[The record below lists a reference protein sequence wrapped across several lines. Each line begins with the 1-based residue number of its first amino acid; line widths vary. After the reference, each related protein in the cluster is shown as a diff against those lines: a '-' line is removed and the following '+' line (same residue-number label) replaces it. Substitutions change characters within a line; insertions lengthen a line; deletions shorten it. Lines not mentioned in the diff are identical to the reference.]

1 MANFAVQSYK
11 ESVMYDRLQ
20 YEGEHIYLQHNCY
33 AKRKCFCL
41 NCLAYAPNVTGWG
54 DLDLPDFAINSPAYV
69 ADFPVLSQEH
79 QRDNKSAKTKDI
91 EGVTWAEVLCRP
103 KRKTECDYQPNNS
116 PTVGEQKRA
125 STLGEARPRGKKN
138 EEGSKKTKR
147 RETSWQKF
155 SMHSCMHLSKS
166 QVTYRRKVSEK
177 TGLQSVHPKATQIC
191 SSPSLFRSR
200 NRYEPLKLDEDLT
213 ASDISTGASLCSYKN
228 SSRMPKKMRK
238 KRFTKTNLGKG
249 KKSKRQNYR
258 NKEGSPARDSL
269 KSEKTSECPET
280 SAAASVITQSELED
294 DKGSQ
299 QTLDDESDP
308 SLLSKI
314 QRAWR
319 NLRYRQRSK
328 GKEAIAKAKVRYRA
342 KQSGKDSRKKE
353 NSNYGKSP
361 SGVKRRK
368 AAIRSYHS
376 SPGGKEALAEAKS
389 KYHGTPNGKE
399 VLSEATSKY
408 QGTPSGKSVTEK
420 AKKAYRQKPEFMQRK
435 KEYESSNK
443 EKLSQSRRERYRRRN
458 LFEDLNGE
466 DDSDWED
473 DNQVSTKR
481 KEALEKI
488 REHTVRHGKKMK
500 FQENKTVIFSSRQS
514 VYLPKLPGISQ
525 SSIFRTKGFM
535 KSKTK
540 VQWKNAAIQIFRN
553 CLNEEMTTQIM
564 RKKYRKMK
572 LRNKSISFQK
582 LLAAK
587 HLQQRVLN
595 ARDLWIKVLYGRC
608 HKLNITA
615 EKYLNEEFLDYSE
628 DKHYDSVLGWKSH
641 RKGSEPY
648 FPLYSFW
655 NGQPFKF
662 KFSKKDKKSREELRE
677 AEKCTTNCI
686 LAEGSEVSK
695 FKNLLEELKD
705 LDVRNTRSFAH
716 HINKCGNVEENEMYS
731 LIVEKRN
738 HPEGCFRREEKNK
751 CTSNLVLLRKLA
763 VHYNNVRYIYKM
775 ANDMKIA
782 NQFVSDI
789 DTATAIGDI
798 EYLLKLLEYEPLV
811 AAKTFDVE
819 RPDQVVNEEFMKET
833 FGEHYL
839 EFLHSTNT
847 NPNISCVSCQKLIED
862 DPKKCKTITSRWKK
876 VCQPNSQYDLLLKYL
891 QSEEWTR
898 KGRTKVDT
906 LVGKKI
912 CNYCYQ
918 KMQSDEIPRTS
929 IRNNMDEGIVPKVIA
944 DLTPFEAMFIRQV
957 SMFQSFL
964 KLGPS
969 VGNRPNN
976 EKMSAVKG
984 FSVHIPVPVE
994 MTIKQLAG
1002 DNHQLVNPRSFIVLH
1017 GIPRKDKN
1025 VWQSLINV
1033 ERIVTALKWLVK
1045 NNPHYKDIHVP
1056 SKDEILDMLC
1066 ENDSDVD
1073 NSPFSTDFDDSWD
1086 EPQSSKSLSSSSN
1099 SSTKPPAKKPC
1110 QNFTHTAKDCKSPK
1124 GDDPCNIKKDSS
1136 ANFDDSLRETLCEL
1150 ADEIDISESSSDN
1163 SSPPFYWKRSKRR
1176 SSTAVSDA
1184 EMASCEGSHSSDE
1197 SEISFASNAGVIGGK
1212 NSSSSVEV
1220 DQVNIGEMELGI
1232 KDEDPS
1238 FKSLWRFSAT
1248 VTELEMA
1255 RIKEMSSLNSRKK
1268 KIAIRCVIH
1277 MARMLQCNGSLCRL
1291 CQKGIKQYRE
1301 MLVALLQKSNTTLG
1315 YQLLDVR
1322 VLIVA
1327 LNKVRV
1333 ALIREESSIDSNRC
1347 SLCTE
1352 NKISL
1357 KPFALSL
1364 KTRRRYNRSRNRS
1377 LNNHEQIANFS
1388 TKFFLNTRIK
1398 VLTILDNLQESVKIC
1413 HGCRDEMET
1422 SCRKS
1427 ISHHTLPSRSLTM
1440 KIQKRATA
1448 LYDVFCEAQGL
1459 QAKAN
1464 IEEAVPGN
1472 DQQNCGICVKCDSII
1487 SINRDLIDRQFED
1500 IEEQTADS
1508 RENESEQTLQ
1518 VDHSEMLGVKNAAS
1532 TELTSETFQV
1542 CQMSTEDKS
1551 KNKSVNSFYCRAILH
1566 NLDIALLRSLHCH
1579 GCKRKIKSTASAF
1592 KKLYKSPSLKHSYIN
1607 LEHCDT
1613 QILKSLNT
1621 FYYERG
1627 SASFALQQ
1635 CFVCENSLDL
1645 VGGGP
1650 ASDVLSSDFTS
1661 VSESEA
1667 EAEVRQGEEKE
1678 QKDGETATKED
1689 PEQKDPKKMIEE
1701 MTADDYKNLVEE
1713 YTITGTDILDENPE
1727 LMDDLYK
1734 LLRIDGDPVDMS
1746 DTKLD
1751 LLAFPEI
1758 FSWGVGGKRGFRGE
1772 EAKPLQYEKCR
1783 LMSCNGATRRHVQ
1796 HLFHLA
1802 GECERRKIRSS
1813 IFATLKNVQDIGNL
1827 DTASLLNKIKTK
1839 DSALMRRINKV
1850 LRLVPNTQAYWESQR
1865 AKLKAQIEKFGPPTF
1880 FITFSPAEYDWEDLV
1895 QHLKEVNNDIPN
1907 VDDLST
1913 SALLNKDPVLTS
1925 VYIHKRFDALLKF
1938 ILDAEPLGK
1947 VKSYFV
1953 RHEYQSRGTI
1963 HFHCFFWIDGAP
1975 VIGKSSDE
1983 EISSFVQ
1990 RHITCRLPDPVRES
2004 SLLNVVN
2011 SYQLHKC
2018 RPYCLRKFR
2027 SKNASKVKRQ
2037 SDLGNKTD
2045 SNVACR
2051 FGFPR
2056 PKSKKFVLNEVL
2068 TSVVARK
2075 AKKMRKR
2082 LYDLPRSEDE
2092 RRVND
2097 YNSILSFLWSG
2108 NMDIQFLA
2116 EDTHC
2121 ITEYVTKY
2129 ITKSETSVID
2139 MNDADLKDLSKTSYQ
2154 NLSKFAFQLL
2164 KSREMGAHEAADRIL
2179 QNNGEL
2185 WRSSETFVW
2194 VPTTTP
2200 NKRTRVMRNLKD
2212 LEGQRPDSK
2221 KIFYDDW
2228 VHVFYPNRPRTS
2240 EFDNMSL
2247 SDFVSQF
2254 EKVTGKPNMKKEK
2267 DAHRK
2272 YIKIQDEHGNYI
2284 RTLQRRKKTPVIY
2297 HHNYSL
2303 RTEPELFYYSM
2314 MALYKPWRKEEDIVG
2329 QHESYSESFFD
2340 SIKHHT
2346 QLKEMA
2352 SRKINI
2358 EKAKEKMES
2367 EAKARMADS
2376 GNCDPSQEDDD
2387 PIAEDDPNLRTGL
2400 KEYIASNDKSEIRS
2414 VGDLNDFVETLN
2426 EDQKRVYDKVT
2437 NHVEHMLMHRDDQCD
2452 GEGCSRPLF
2461 LYISGFGGTG
2471 KSYLIKALQGY
2482 LWVQKCIKGKL
2493 SDIALTAPTGLAA
2506 TNIGGLTLHS
2516 LFNLP
2521 VEHGQKLPKYS
2532 ALKQHSLQQ
2541 TRNVMKKL
2549 SLVVIDEI
2557 SMVSAQMLM
2566 SVNLR
2571 MQEIFGAHE
2580 LFGGKCVVVFGDLL
2594 QLPPVHGKRPF
2605 EEMTGEDVHEL
2616 TGGLKIP
2623 SHLWENFEYDELTIN
2638 QRQKGHEN
2646 NKWSAML
2653 GRIRIG
2659 RQTQEDVKILRERLI
2674 PVRDC
2679 GLPREN
2685 LEQIV
2690 HYYLN
2695 LQNEYPSTV
2704 CLLPKRAMMDAFNAC
2719 VMKILFPRANEVVA
2733 ADEVD
2738 GKTKAD
2744 KKRALE
2750 AVQKIDKLG
2759 DSRNTADLEKLLM
2772 LCEGVRIMLRKNL
2785 DTTRGLVNG
2794 AMGTVRKLVRLS
2806 DNQKAPV
2813 EYLIVQFDGVEG
2825 DVKISRETR
2834 KVKVFENSFLHRRQ
2848 FPISTGYALTIHKAQ
2863 GMSLSH
2869 VFCDLG
2875 KSVFATGQIYVAL
2888 SRCKSLQGLYLV
2900 NLDEA
2905 NIKVD
2910 PLAINEYIKLK
2921 SKPIRE
2927 AGISSMA
2934 DVQADATK
2942 KRKKKYSSSATERIW
2957 YETDAFKKAKKTVKE
2972 NLGDSAKPSNTKA
2985 KKRVPKKKE
2994 KAKKTEPANPFGV
3007 NSRRLTT
3014 GNVNEFINLVHESV
3028 PAEHVPTQDI
3038 VTGFA
3043 VRDIYKRVL
3052 VPAYRSETTSD
3063 SRNFFIRAAA
3073 LELDPNPFDE
3083 RRESTLWLHGETIQK
3098 YLWVLK
3104 DDMAEIGGPTIY
3116 NMGPYCQTYSTSSR
3130 GRYNHG
3136 SIESF
3141 TKTTFAE
3148 RPFTRLRGFKVLPF
3162 NRTDYIIKCG
3172 DPLEHELIA
3181 MVGNTGSHWY
3191 AVVIDNRTRQI
3202 VHYDS
3207 MVCSPSI
3214 MENRCRVHQRLIRD
3228 FRIYIRS
3235 TYRIPIDDTLST
3247 EGYSFI
3253 DGNSHLQTNSYDCG
3267 VFSLMNIEKYMTNRP
3282 SYHPIAQPLMK
3293 LYRLR
3298 ILNRLYHQ
3306 SVDLGLAE

>member
-1 MANFAVQSYK
+1 
-11 ESVMYDRLQ
+11 
-20 YEGEHIYLQHNCY
+20 
-33 AKRKCFCL
+33 
-41 NCLAYAPNVTGWG
+41 
-54 DLDLPDFAINSPAYV
+54 
-69 ADFPVLSQEH
+69 
-79 QRDNKSAKTKDI
+79 
-91 EGVTWAEVLCRP
+91 
-103 KRKTECDYQPNNS
+103 
-116 PTVGEQKRA
+116 
-125 STLGEARPRGKKN
+125 
-138 EEGSKKTKR
+138 
-147 RETSWQKF
+147 
-155 SMHSCMHLSKS
+155 
-166 QVTYRRKVSEK
+166 
-177 TGLQSVHPKATQIC
+177 
-191 SSPSLFRSR
+191 
-200 NRYEPLKLDEDLT
+200 
-213 ASDISTGASLCSYKN
+213 
-228 SSRMPKKMRK
+228 
-238 KRFTKTNLGKG
+238 
-249 KKSKRQNYR
+249 
-258 NKEGSPARDSL
+258 
-269 KSEKTSECPET
+269 
-280 SAAASVITQSELED
+280 
-294 DKGSQ
+294 
-299 QTLDDESDP
+299 
-308 SLLSKI
+308 
-314 QRAWR
+314 
-319 NLRYRQRSK
+319 
-328 GKEAIAKAKVRYRA
+328 
-342 KQSGKDSRKKE
+342 
-353 NSNYGKSP
+353 
-361 SGVKRRK
+361 
-368 AAIRSYHS
+368 
-376 SPGGKEALAEAKS
+376 
-389 KYHGTPNGKE
+389 
-399 VLSEATSKY
+399 
-408 QGTPSGKSVTEK
+408 
-420 AKKAYRQKPEFMQRK
+420 
-435 KEYESSNK
+435 
-443 EKLSQSRRERYRRRN
+443 
-458 LFEDLNGE
+458 
-466 DDSDWED
+466 
-473 DNQVSTKR
+473 
-481 KEALEKI
+481 
-488 REHTVRHGKKMK
+488 
-500 FQENKTVIFSSRQS
+500 
-514 VYLPKLPGISQ
+514 
-525 SSIFRTKGFM
+525 
-535 KSKTK
+535 
-540 VQWKNAAIQIFRN
+540 
-553 CLNEEMTTQIM
+553 
-564 RKKYRKMK
+564 
-572 LRNKSISFQK
+572 
-582 LLAAK
+582 
-587 HLQQRVLN
+587 
-595 ARDLWIKVLYGRC
+595 
-608 HKLNITA
+608 
-615 EKYLNEEFLDYSE
+615 
-628 DKHYDSVLGWKSH
+628 
-641 RKGSEPY
+641 
-648 FPLYSFW
+648 
-655 NGQPFKF
+655 
-662 KFSKKDKKSREELRE
+662 
-677 AEKCTTNCI
+677 
-686 LAEGSEVSK
+686 
-695 FKNLLEELKD
+695 
-705 LDVRNTRSFAH
+705 
-716 HINKCGNVEENEMYS
+716 
-731 LIVEKRN
+731 
-738 HPEGCFRREEKNK
+738 
-751 CTSNLVLLRKLA
+751 
-763 VHYNNVRYIYKM
+763 
-775 ANDMKIA
+775 
-782 NQFVSDI
+782 
-789 DTATAIGDI
+789 
-798 EYLLKLLEYEPLV
+798 
-811 AAKTFDVE
+811 
-819 RPDQVVNEEFMKET
+819 
-833 FGEHYL
+833 
-839 EFLHSTNT
+839 
-847 NPNISCVSCQKLIED
+847 
-862 DPKKCKTITSRWKK
+862 
-876 VCQPNSQYDLLLKYL
+876 
-891 QSEEWTR
+891 
-898 KGRTKVDT
+898 
-906 LVGKKI
+906 
-912 CNYCYQ
+912 
-918 KMQSDEIPRTS
+918 MQSDEIPRTS

-1017 GIPRKDKN
+1017 GIPKKDKN

-1086 EPQSSKSLSSSSN
+1086 EPQSSKSLSSSSD
-1099 SSTKPPAKKPC
+1099 SPTKPPAKKPC
-1110 QNFTHTAKDCKSPK
+1110 QNFTRTAKDCKSPK
-1124 GDDPCNIKKDSS
+1124 GDDPSNIKKDSS

-1150 ADEIDISESSSDN
+1150 DSADEIDISESSSDN

-1291 CQKGIKQYRE
+1291 CHTSIKQYRE

-1315 YQLLDVR
+1315 YQLLDVK

-1327 LNKVRV
+1327 LNNVRV

-1551 KNKSVNSFYCRAILH
+1551 INKSVNSLYCRAILR

-1627 SASFALQQ
+1627 SASLALQQ

-1802 GECERRKIRSS
+1802 GECER
-1813 IFATLKNVQDIGNL
+1813 Q
-1827 DTASLLNKIKTK
+1827 
-1839 DSALMRRINKV
+1839 
-1850 LRLVPNTQAYWESQR
+1850 
-1865 AKLKAQIEKFGPPTF
+1865 
-1880 FITFSPAEYDWEDLV
+1880 
-1895 QHLKEVNNDIPN
+1895 
-1907 VDDLST
+1907 
-1913 SALLNKDPVLTS
+1913 
-1925 VYIHKRFDALLKF
+1925 
-1938 ILDAEPLGK
+1938 
-1947 VKSYFV
+1947 
-1953 RHEYQSRGTI
+1953 
-1963 HFHCFFWIDGAP
+1963 
-1975 VIGKSSDE
+1975 
-1983 EISSFVQ
+1983 
-1990 RHITCRLPDPVRES
+1990 
-2004 SLLNVVN
+2004 
-2011 SYQLHKC
+2011 
-2018 RPYCLRKFR
+2018 
-2027 SKNASKVKRQ
+2027 
-2037 SDLGNKTD
+2037 
-2045 SNVACR
+2045 
-2051 FGFPR
+2051 
-2056 PKSKKFVLNEVL
+2056 
-2068 TSVVARK
+2068 
-2075 AKKMRKR
+2075 
-2082 LYDLPRSEDE
+2082 
-2092 RRVND
+2092 
-2097 YNSILSFLWSG
+2097 
-2108 NMDIQFLA
+2108 
-2116 EDTHC
+2116 
-2121 ITEYVTKY
+2121 YVTKY

-2185 WRSSETFVW
+2185 WRSSESFVW

-2221 KIFYDDW
+2221 NIFYDDW

-2414 VGDLNDFVETLN
+2414 VEDLNDFVETLN

-2461 LYISGFGGTG
+2461 LYISGFGGT
-2471 KSYLIKALQGY
+2471 
-2482 LWVQKCIKGKL
+2482 
-2493 SDIALTAPTGLAA
+2493 
-2506 TNIGGLTLHS
+2506 
-2516 LFNLP
+2516 
-2521 VEHGQKLPKYS
+2521 
-2532 ALKQHSLQQ
+2532 
-2541 TRNVMKKL
+2541 
-2549 SLVVIDEI
+2549 
-2557 SMVSAQMLM
+2557 
-2566 SVNLR
+2566 
-2571 MQEIFGAHE
+2571 
-2580 LFGGKCVVVFGDLL
+2580 
-2594 QLPPVHGKRPF
+2594 VHGKRPF

-2659 RQTQEDVKILRERLI
+2659 RQTQEDVKILSERLI

-2685 LEQIV
+2685 LKQIV

-2704 CLLPKRAMMDAFNAC
+2704 CLLPKRAMMDAFNA
-2719 VMKILFPRANEVVA
+2719 
-2733 ADEVD
+2733 
-2738 GKTKAD
+2738 
-2744 KKRALE
+2744 
-2750 AVQKIDKLG
+2750 
-2759 DSRNTADLEKLLM
+2759 
-2772 LCEGVRIMLRKNL
+2772 
-2785 DTTRGLVNG
+2785 
-2794 AMGTVRKLVRLS
+2794 
-2806 DNQKAPV
+2806 
-2813 EYLIVQFDGVEG
+2813 
-2825 DVKISRETR
+2825 
-2834 KVKVFENSFLHRRQ
+2834 
-2848 FPISTGYALTIHKAQ
+2848 
-2863 GMSLSH
+2863 
-2869 VFCDLG
+2869 
-2875 KSVFATGQIYVAL
+2875 
-2888 SRCKSLQGLYLV
+2888 
-2900 NLDEA
+2900 
-2905 NIKVD
+2905 
-2910 PLAINEYIKLK
+2910 
-2921 SKPIRE
+2921 
-2927 AGISSMA
+2927 
-2934 DVQADATK
+2934 
-2942 KRKKKYSSSATERIW
+2942 
-2957 YETDAFKKAKKTVKE
+2957 
-2972 NLGDSAKPSNTKA
+2972 
-2985 KKRVPKKKE
+2985 
-2994 KAKKTEPANPFGV
+2994 
-3007 NSRRLTT
+3007 
-3014 GNVNEFINLVHESV
+3014 
-3028 PAEHVPTQDI
+3028 
-3038 VTGFA
+3038 
-3043 VRDIYKRVL
+3043 
-3052 VPAYRSETTSD
+3052 
-3063 SRNFFIRAAA
+3063 
-3073 LELDPNPFDE
+3073 
-3083 RRESTLWLHGETIQK
+3083 
-3098 YLWVLK
+3098 
-3104 DDMAEIGGPTIY
+3104 
-3116 NMGPYCQTYSTSSR
+3116 
-3130 GRYNHG
+3130 
-3136 SIESF
+3136 
-3141 TKTTFAE
+3141 
-3148 RPFTRLRGFKVLPF
+3148 
-3162 NRTDYIIKCG
+3162 
-3172 DPLEHELIA
+3172 
-3181 MVGNTGSHWY
+3181 
-3191 AVVIDNRTRQI
+3191 
-3202 VHYDS
+3202 
-3207 MVCSPSI
+3207 
-3214 MENRCRVHQRLIRD
+3214 
-3228 FRIYIRS
+3228 S